1 MLHYFILKH
10 FLGHFHYLKC
20 RIGTCSSCQ
29 IEVLRATESRD
40 VVRIICTRYFSKH
53 STIAVF
59 MKQDCQLFP
68 LVNQK
73 VGGKKREIFILQLAK
88 VLLTFP
94 PCKVFHVI
102 IEMRKSVH
110 IRIRLENIFKNK
122 FYLSCNGSL
131 FVSYSE
137 YSLKG
142 ILFTFGFNSG
152 GL

>member
-1 MLHYFILKH
+1 MPHYFILKH

-20 RIGTCSSCQ
+20 RVGTCSSCQ

-53 STIAVF
+53 STTAVF

-73 VGGKKREIFILQLAK
+73 VGGEKERFLFFNLLSTVNLSPLQ
-88 VLLTFP
+88 
-94 PCKVFHVI
+94 VFHVI

-122 FYLSCNGSL
+122 FYLSCNSSL

-142 ILFTFGFNSG
+142 ILFTF
-152 GL
+152 